1 MNRPKDI
8 TSVATD
14 GGNSNVMEVSSQGQA
29 SLIASIESDVQAEEA
44 KILQDAA
51 GQVSQ
56 REQYTDKKI
65 ESMLS
70 EARQKAAR
78 QGEMIR
84 SKAISQAELEIKRR
98 RLRACNE
105 IICRIMSMVEQKLG
119 LMIGNDMYREVLI
132 GWIVEAALGLGVNT
146 AMINASTEERAVIDE
161 SLVDEVQAGIQQSGG
176 LSMTIRL
183 ADEPALALQGIIL
196 TTENGRMAYNNQV
209 KTRLLRQ
216 QRDIQ
221 RLIHDTLFA
230 EEQ

>member
-8 TSVATD
+8 TSAADD

-44 KILQDAA
+44 KILQDAVE
-51 GQVSQ
+51 QVSQ

-65 ESMLS
+65 ESMLN
-70 EARQKAAR
+70 EARQKAAS

-98 RLRACNE
+98 QLRACNE

-119 LMIGNDMYREVLI
+119 SMISDDMYRGVLI
-132 GWIVEAALGLGVNT
+132 GWIVEAAMGLSVKT
-146 AMINASTEERAVIDE
+146 AMISASSEERAVMDE
-161 SLVDEVQAGIQQSGG
+161 SLIDEVQAKIQQSG
-176 LSMTIRL
+176 SRSITIRL

-196 TTENGRMAYNNQV
+196 TTEDGRVAYNNQV

-221 RLIHDTLFA
+221 RLIHDTLFV

>member
-1 MNRPKDI
+1 MNRPRDI
-8 TSVATD
+8 TGAASD
-14 GGNSNVMEVSSQGQA
+14 GGNSNIMEVSSQGQA

-44 KILQDAA
+44 KILQDAVE
-51 GQVSQ
+51 QVSQ

-65 ESMLS
+65 ESMS
-70 EARQKAAR
+70 NEARQKAAG

-98 RLRACNE
+98 RLRARNE

-119 LMIGNDMYREVLI
+119 LMISNDMYREVLI
-132 GWIVEAALGLGVNT
+132 GWIVEAALALNINT
-146 AMINASTEERAVIDE
+146 ATISASAEERAVIDE
-161 SLVDEVQAGIQQSGG
+161 SLIDEVRARIQQSGSR
-176 LSMTIRL
+176 SMTIRL
-183 ADEPALALQGIIL
+183 ADEPASALQGIIL

-209 KTRLLRQ
+209 KTQLLRR

-221 RLIHDTLFA
+221 RLIHDTLFV